1 MEART
6 ELDLDVLSLL
16 ELASSRLKGERG
28 RKHGMGGILA
38 SCHRHTYH
46 RSAEGFGESM
56 DED

>member
-46 RSAEGFGESM
+46 RSAEGFWREHG
-56 DED
+56 